1 MLVLGLQAI
10 LADECFHRLFATFCL
25 HGYYRCL
32 YKMSLGEDKG
42 KKIIL
47 YLSCRWSY
55 VQVSVL

>member
-42 KKIIL
+42 KKNYTL
-47 YLSCRWSY
+47 LELSL
-55 VQVSVL
+55 VLCSG